1 MEFIADKLIDRLKNQ
16 DVIFE
21 QCNFDEVNLFS
32 NLKNVQFKSEK
43 FDQVLITTSLSNIQR
58 LFKINL
64 EQNYEHYISQVF
76 IYFTIKKLTLNF
88 NIHK

>member
-58 LFKINL
+58 LF
-64 EQNYEHYISQVF
+64 
-76 IYFTIKKLTLNF
+76 
-88 NIHK
+88 